1 MHVSTPWPS
10 RPTAAPPSAASFWA
24 QLPLPIWVLR
34 PTRELVFANA
44 AAEELRNDIGQT
56 AGRLMRLGSL
66 QPLALEALLRL
77 SPPQMALWL
86 PDSRRTGWLQAMP
99 LPDFVVRMTA
109 WPADTRLLS
118 LHLDRPELTQRA
130 RIDALSERVRLSPAE
145 RCVLLLLADGQ
156 MPEAVA
162 RQLDIRLST
171 ARGHVRRLLLKSRA
185 PSLAQLLRWLGSAEA
200 LPC

>member
-1 MHVSTPWPS
+1 MNAPTVWPS
-10 RPTAAPPSAASFWA
+10 RSTAAPPSALQLWA

-44 AAEELRNDIGQT
+44 AAEALRTEVGQA
-56 AGRLMRLGSL
+56 AGRLMQLGSL
-66 QPLALEALLRL
+66 PALTLEALLRL

-86 PDSRRTGWLQAMP
+86 PASRRTGWLQAMP
-99 LPDFVVRMTA
+99 LPELVARMTA

-130 RIDALSERVRLSPAE
+130 RIDALSEQFRLSPAE

-162 RQLDIRLST
+162 RQLDITLST
-171 ARGHVRRLLLKSRA
+171 ARGHVRRLLLKSHA

-200 LPC
+200 LPG